1 MSENNKPNIL
11 LIMTDQQRG
20 DCLGVA
26 GHPVLLTPSMD
37 AIAHNGVRF
46 TRAYST
52 CPSCIAARRSL
63 LSGQFP
69 KTHGMV
75 GYHSGVEWQ
84 LPPTLPQVLRD
95 NGYQT
100 LMIGRSMHQYPQRRR
115 MGFDQLIQ
123 QDEYLAWL
131 EKNAPSDSGGWFGSG
146 IMHNDWTVNPW
157 PLAEH
162 LHFTNWT
169 VNTALEAFA
178 RRDPSCPLFMVVSF
192 IAPHPPLQP
201 PAFYMDRYLRTG
213 GPDPIIGDWETPPD
227 PNGQACDT
235 VSPNSLALTGE
246 ALRSAR
252 AAYYGSINHVDD
264 QIRRLLNPING
275 IPPQLHGN
283 TVILFTADHGEMLG
297 DHYRWRKQVPYESS
311 ANIPL
316 LIQAPAR
323 FGIHPGRR
331 VDQPVAL
338 EDIMPTLLDL
348 AGCEIPATVEGRS
361 LVPLLR
367 GGKPAWR
374 DYLTIEH
381 APEHQSLTDGREK
394 FIWLVADGREQFF
407 DLVADPGER
416 HNLIADPRV
425 ADRVTLWRNR
435 LIAELSGRPEGFTD
449 GQQLIPGRPFS
460 ALLPGSPNTYRPSH
474 IDPPY

>member
-1 MSENNKPNIL
+1 MSENQKPNIL
-11 LIMTDQQRG
+11 LIMTDQQRA

-37 AIAHNGVRF
+37 SIAHNGVHF

-69 KTHGMV
+69 KTHGIV
-75 GYHSGVEWQ
+75 GYHSGAEWQ

-100 LMIGRSMHQYPQRRR
+100 LLIGRSMHQYPPRRR
-115 MGFDQLIQ
+115 MGFDQMIQ
-123 QDEYLAWL
+123 QEDYLSWL
-131 EKNAPSDSGGWFGSG
+131 DKNAPADFGGWFGSG
-146 IMHNDWTVNPW
+146 VMHNDWTAKPW
-157 PLAEH
+157 PLADH

-201 PAFYMDRYLRTG
+201 PTFYMDRYLRAG
-213 GPDPIIGDWETPPD
+213 GPDPIIGDWETPP
-227 PNGQACDT
+227 NSVGDT
-235 VSPNSLALTGE
+235 VAPNSLALTGE
-246 ALRSAR
+246 ALLSAR
-252 AAYYGSINHVDD
+252 AGYYGSINHVDD

-275 IPPQLHGN
+275 LPPQTRDN
-283 TVILFTADHGEMLG
+283 TVILFTSDHGEMLG

-323 FGIHPGRR
+323 FGIHPGLQ

-338 EDIMPTLLDL
+338 EDIMPTFLDL
-348 AGCEIPATVEGRS
+348 AGCSIPESVEGRS
-361 LVPLLR
+361 LVPFLR
-367 GGKPAWR
+367 GEKPAWR
-374 DYLTIEH
+374 EYLPIEH

-394 FIWLVADGREQFF
+394 FIWLVADGSEQFF
-407 DLVADPGER
+407 DLVSDPGER
-416 HNLIADPRV
+416 HNLINDARKR
-425 ADRVTLWRNR
+425 ARVTLWRNR
-435 LIAELSGRPEGFTD
+435 LIAELKGRPEGFTD
-449 GQQLIPGRPFS
+449 GEKLIPGRPFS
-460 ALLPGSPNTYRPSH
+460 ALLPGSPNSWNPGNK
-474 IDPPY
+474 DL